1 MMRYNQRRICLGSSA
16 IAAAMALTSTPVL
29 AQDVQPATTD
39 TTPAPATD
47 SSPVSATDTSTTT
60 TTTSSNT
67 ADQPKRSVTTTR
79 KTTVTTQSVAHKT
92 SVPKAAPKPT
102 AMPAAQAAAAPV
114 GAAPA
119 KPAPIV
125 DLSAKPATPA
135 APSAPAA
142 KPMVDRNEAL
152 MFGGGALALL
162 ALAAAAIAASRRRRN
177 REIVEQSYYEP
188 EATAEPAPQPELAHQ
203 PPIVSP
209 AASAFAWNR
218 EPERADER
226 RSDETWVERAYRGPT
241 AENPSLSLRK
251 RLKRAAFF
259 DKRDRDA
266 AAGKAVPVE
275 DDAGL
280 PDNLE
285 STHEHMREAA

>member
-1 MMRYNQRRICLGSSA
+1 
-16 IAAAMALTSTPVL
+16 
-29 AQDVQPATTD
+29 
-39 TTPAPATD
+39 
-47 SSPVSATDTSTTT
+47 
-60 TTTSSNT
+60 
-67 ADQPKRSVTTTR
+67 
-79 KTTVTTQSVAHKT
+79 
-92 SVPKAAPKPT
+92 
-102 AMPAAQAAAAPV
+102 
-114 GAAPA
+114 
-119 KPAPIV
+119 
-125 DLSAKPATPA
+125 
-135 APSAPAA
+135 
-142 KPMVDRNEAL
+142 

-280 PDNLE
+280 QDNLE